1 MLEEQRED
9 RQLVER
15 GVIDILSETF
25 AIYWRHF
32 ASFALLVAV
41 IQVPIGILEM
51 ALTLIERESIW
62 VTLVIT
68 VIDGVFSTFVY
79 AAIVF
84 AVGQYY
90 LVNQVT
96 VGECYTRALW
106 RVVSLAAI
114 AVVFGILLSLVMS
127 AAFTVSD
134 PALTVET
141 QEAAQPEISGG
152 VLIALAVMLMALPV
166 LLVFSIYMV
175 VVMPALIVEGH
186 HVQSALRRSFELT
199 RNARWRILGHLV
211 VYSFVAVGLLIA
223 VNTPFFLLGGALS
236 SGEAPSLLT
245 SLVGVIGS
253 RASSILIA
261 PVTFIAA
268 TLLYYDLR
276 VRKENYDV
284 PRLAQ
289 EMGYERA

>member
-32 ASFALLVAV
+32 ASFVLLVAV

-51 ALTLIERESIW
+51 ALMLIERESIW

-114 AVVFGILLSLVMS
+114 AVVFGILLSLIMS
-127 AAFTVSD
+127 AVFMVSD
-134 PALTVET
+134 PALTVEA
-141 QEAAQPEISGG
+141 QQAAQPEISGSA
-152 VLIALAVMLMALPV
+152 LIALAVMLLALPV
-166 LLVFSIYMV
+166 LLIFSIYMV

-186 HVQSALRRSFELT
+186 HVQSALQRSFELT

-223 VNTPFFLLGGALS
+223 VNTPFFLLGGAVS
-236 SGEAPSLLT
+236 SGETPSLLT

-276 VRKENYDV
+276 VRKENYDIE
-284 PRLAQ
+284 RLST

>member
-9 RQLVER
+9 RQLAER

-32 ASFALLVAV
+32 ASFVLLVAV
-41 IQVPIGILEM
+41 FQIPIGILEM

-90 LVNQVT
+90 LINQVT

-106 RVVSLAAI
+106 RVVSLAVI
-114 AVVFGILLSLVMS
+114 AVVFGILLSVVMS

-141 QEAAQPEISGG
+141 QEAVQPEISGG
-152 VLIALAVMLMALPV
+152 VFIALAVMLLALPV

-175 VVMPALIVEGH
+175 VIMPALIVEGH

-199 RNARWRILGHLV
+199 RNARWRILGHLL
-211 VYSFVAVGLLIA
+211 VYSFVAIGLLIA
-223 VNTPFFLLGGALS
+223 LNTPFFLLGGAIS
-236 SGEAPSLLT
+236 SGETPSLLL
-245 SLVGVIGS
+245 SLVGVAFS
-253 RASSILIA
+253 RASSMLIA

-276 VRKENYDV
+276 VRKENYDI

-289 EMGYERA
+289 EMGFERA

>member
-32 ASFALLVAV
+32 ASFVLLIAV

-68 VIDGVFSTFVY
+68 VMDGVFSTFVY

-114 AVVFGILLSLVMS
+114 AVVFGILLSLIMS

-141 QEAAQPEISGG
+141 QEAAQPEISGS

-199 RNARWRILGHLV
+199 SNARWRILGHLV

-236 SGEAPSLLT
+236 SGETPSLLT

-276 VRKENYDV
+276 VRKENYDI

>member
-32 ASFALLVAV
+32 ASFVLLVAV

-84 AVGQYY
+84 AVGQCY

-152 VLIALAVMLMALPV
+152 ALIALAVMLMALPV